1 MPRMV
6 VQVERRVKCQLRRL
20 RRETKSKG
28 MFQRCQI
35 VLLVGKGR
43 ARKAVAEGVGCSVS
57 WVDRVLQRFAKEGI
71 AGLVDHREDNGQLK
85 LDEHFL
91 SDLYDL
97 VDGSPQDWG
106 YPRPT
111 WTQELL
117 CRVMQEKT
125 GVKVHRST
133 MSRGLAMIGARL
145 GRPKPVVGC
154 PWRKRRRKRRLA
166 ELLRLVESLRAD
178 EVAVYLDEVD
188 IHLNPKIG
196 ADWMNRGKQKVVM
209 TPGQNVK
216 HYVAG
221 ALDAR
226 TGEIIWT
233 DGDRKNSL
241 LVIALL
247 KELVRR
253 YPQARRI
260 HVILDNFKIHD
271 SQATRMAVTAL
282 GGKVVLHFLPPYCPD
297 HNKIERTW
305 KDLHD
310 NVTRNH
316 KCRTM
321 KELMQEVIGYIRR
334 RNQQNASVTRKAAA

>member
-6 VQVERRVKCQLRRL
+6 ILEPRVKYQLRKV
-20 RRETKSKG
+20 RRQTVDKR
-28 MFQRCQI
+28 MFQRCHI
-35 VLLVGKGR
+35 ILLAGKGR
-43 ARKAVAEGVGCSVS
+43 KRKSVAESAGCSVS
-57 WVDRVLQRFAKEGI
+57 WVNAVVKRFRMEGI
-71 AGLVDHREDNGQLK
+71 SGLVDHREDNGSLK
-85 LDEHFL
+85 LDERFL
-91 SDLYDL
+91 ATLYDV
-97 VDGSPQDWG
+97 VDACPQDWK

-117 CRVMQEKT
+117 CLVMQEKI
-125 GVKVHRST
+125 GVKVHRGT
-133 MSRGLAMIGARL
+133 MSRALAKIQARL

-154 PWRKRRRKRRLA
+154 PWPQRRRKRRLA
-166 ELLRLVESLRAD
+166 ELKRQMETLRPD
-178 EVAVYLDEVD
+178 EEAVYLDEVD

-196 ADWMNRGKQKVVM
+196 ADWMNCGKQKLVM

-226 TGEIIWT
+226 TGEILWVA
-233 DGDRKNSL
+233 GERKNSL

-247 KELVRR
+247 KELTRR
-253 YPQARRI
+253 YQRARKI

-271 SQATRMAVTAL
+271 SRATQAAIDAL
-282 GGKVVLHFLPPYCPD
+282 DGKVVLHFLPPYCPD
-297 HNKIERTW
+297 HNKIERAW

-321 KELMQEVIGYIRR
+321 KELMKQVVCYLQR
-334 RNQQNASVTRKAAA
+334 RNQENLCLSKKVAA

>member
-6 VQVERRVKCQLRRL
+6 MRLEPRVKCQLRKM
-20 RRETKSKG
+20 RRQTKNKG

-35 VLLVGKGR
+35 VLLASKGR
-43 ARKAVAEGVGCSVS
+43 ARKAVADSVGCCVS
-57 WVDRVLQRFAKEGI
+57 WVNRVLQRFREDGM

-85 LDEHFL
+85 ADESFL
-91 SDLYDL
+91 GTLYDV
-97 VDGSPQDWG
+97 VDDNPQTWG
-106 YPRPT
+106 YRRPT

-117 CRVMQEKT
+117 GRVMEAVT
-125 GVKVHRST
+125 RVKVHRAT
-133 MSRGLAMIGARL
+133 ISRALQKIGARL
-145 GRPKPVVGC
+145 GRPKPTVGC
-154 PWRKRRRKRRLA
+154 PWPERRRKRRLA
-166 ELLRLVESLRAD
+166 QLEHLVASLAWN

-196 ADWMNRGKQKVVM
+196 ADWMNRGKQKAVQ

-221 ALDAR
+221 ALDTR
-226 TGEIIWT
+226 TGKILWV
-233 DGDRKNSL
+233 DRDRKNSL

-247 KELVRR
+247 KELMWR

-260 HVILDNFKIHD
+260 HVILDNFKIHN
-271 SQATRMAVTAL
+271 SQATHAAVRAL
-282 GGKVVLHFLPPYCPD
+282 EGKVVLHPLPPYCPD
-297 HNKIERTW
+297 SNKIERKW

-316 KCRTM
+316 RCQTM
-321 KELMQEVIGYIRR
+321 EELMGEVILHLCQHNWAQTAIHRG
-334 RNQQNASVTRKAAA
+334 VAA

>member
-6 VQVERRVKCQLRRL
+6 VGFDSRVKGQLRRV
-20 RRETKSKG
+20 RRQTRNKG

-35 VLLVGKGR
+35 VLLAGR
-43 ARKAVAEGVGCSVS
+43 GRRRKAIAESVGCSVS
-57 WVDRVLQRFAKEGI
+57 WVDRVLRRFRQEGI
-71 AGLVDHREDNGQLK
+71 AGLVDHREDNGQVK
-85 LDEHFL
+85 LDEPFL
-91 SDLYDL
+91 AALYEV

-106 YPRPT
+106 YRRPT

-125 GVKVHRST
+125 GVKIHRAT
-133 MSRGLAMIGARL
+133 MSRALAQIGARL
-145 GRPKPVVGC
+145 GRPKPTVGC
-154 PWRKRRRKRRLA
+154 PWAKRRRNRRLRQ
-166 ELLRLVESLRAD
+166 LRRLVEWLPD
-178 EVAVYLDEVD
+178 NEVAVYLDEVD

-196 ADWMNRGKQKVVM
+196 ADWMNRGTQKEVR

-221 ALDAR
+221 ALDSR
-226 TGEIIWT
+226 TGQIVWVEA
-233 DGDRKNSL
+233 DRKNSL

-253 YPQARRI
+253 YPQARPI

-271 SQATRMAVTAL
+271 SQATRAAEAAL
-282 GGKVVLHFLPPYCPD
+282 DGRVVLHGLPPYCPD
-297 HNKIERTW
+297 DNRIERAW

-316 KCRTM
+316 KCGTMEELM
-321 KELMQEVIGYIRR
+321 KEVIDYIRR
-334 RNQQNASVTRKAAA
+334 RNRANTKTIRNVAA